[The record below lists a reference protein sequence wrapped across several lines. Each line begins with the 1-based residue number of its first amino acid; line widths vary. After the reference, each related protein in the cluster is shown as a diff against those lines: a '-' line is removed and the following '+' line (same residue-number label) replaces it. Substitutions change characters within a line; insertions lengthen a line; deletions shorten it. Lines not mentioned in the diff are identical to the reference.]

1 MSRLWSG
8 TLSKITEMAP
18 CSFDRPHHQAIA
30 TVLQALDRDLLAT
43 NRCLFGG
50 GTAITLRYGE
60 YRESIDIDFLVSDL
74 AGYRKLR
81 QLLTG
86 PAGLDAITRPGASL
100 RALREIRA
108 DQYGIRTI
116 VAAGDA
122 KIKFEIVLEARIEF
136 EPPGPDGE
144 ICGIATL
151 TPLDMLAS
159 KLLANSDRWADDSV
173 FSRDLFDMAMMQ
185 PTRQLLQRAS
195 EKAEGAYGASIRRDL
210 GQAVSKLLTREGR
223 LEQCMSALK
232 MATPKAVLWQRLKT
246 LASRS
251 A

>member
-1 MSRLWSG
+1 
-8 TLSKITEMAP
+8 MAP
-18 CSFDRPHHQAIA
+18 CSFERPHHQAIA
-30 TVLQALDRDLLAT
+30 TILKSLDADLLAG
-43 NRCLFGG
+43 NHCLFGG
-50 GTAITLRYGE
+50 GTAIALRYGE

-74 AGYRKLR
+74 AGYRNLR
-81 QLLTG
+81 QLMTS
-86 PAGLDAITRPGASL
+86 PDGLGSIMLPGATI
-100 RALREIRA
+100 RTLREIRA

-116 VAAGDA
+116 VGTDNIN
-122 KIKFEIVLEARIEF
+122 IKFEIVLEARIRF
-136 EPPGPDGE
+136 APPDPDGK
-144 ICGIATL
+144 ICGVATL